1 MYTTSSSDDRKPR
14 FAFQGKASTL
24 LKTRQMP
31 LRASSS
37 TMDELVIEAGRA
49 EKHYWRDLWRYRDL
63 FYFLAWRDLLVR
75 YKQTVFGVLW
85 AVLRPFLT
93 MVIFVVVFGRIAG
106 LPSNGVPYAILV
118 LGGMLPWQFFAAALS
133 ESSSSL
139 ITNASLITKI
149 YFPRIILP
157 ASSVIVAMVDF
168 AITLVMLAAV
178 MAWYGYVPPARIVL
192 LPVFVVLSLI
202 AALGPGLI
210 ATALNVKY
218 RDFRFVIPFIV
229 QFGLYVSP
237 VGFKSS
243 VIEEK
248 LGATSRLL
256 YSLNPMVGVID
267 GFRWCIGAEPELH
280 LPALVVS
287 TMMSCALLWAGVRV
301 FRNMEKGFADVI

>member
-1 MYTTSSSDDRKPR
+1 
-14 FAFQGKASTL
+14 
-24 LKTRQMP
+24 
-31 LRASSS
+31 
-37 TMDELVIEAGRA
+37 MDELIIEAGRA

-75 YKQTVFGVLW
+75 YKQTVIGVLW
-85 AVLRPFLT
+85 AVLRPLLT
-93 MVIFVVVFGRIAG
+93 MAIFVVVFSRVAG
-106 LPSNGVPYAILV
+106 LPSDGVPYAILV
-118 LGGMLPWQFFAAALS
+118 LGGMLPWQFFSAALS
-133 ESSSSL
+133 ESGGSL
-139 ITNASLITKI
+139 ISNANLITKI

-168 AITLVMLAAV
+168 AITLVMLALV
-178 MAWYGYVPPARIVL
+178 MVWYRYVPPPRIILLPAFVL
-192 LPVFVVLSLI
+192 LSLV

-248 LGATSRLL
+248 LGPVSRML
-256 YSLNPMVGVID
+256 YALNPMVGVID
-267 GFRWCIGAEPELH
+267 GFRWCIGVEQSLH
-280 LPALVVS
+280 VPSLLISVA
-287 TMMSCALLWAGVRV
+287 MSGLLLWLGIRF
-301 FRNMEKGFADVI
+301 FRSMEKGFADVI

>member
-1 MYTTSSSDDRKPR
+1 
-14 FAFQGKASTL
+14 
-24 LKTRQMP
+24 
-31 LRASSS
+31 
-37 TMDELVIEAGRA
+37 MDELIIEAGRVEA
-49 EKHYWRDLWRYRDL
+49 NYWRDLWRYRDL

-93 MVIFVVVFGRIAG
+93 MMIFVVIFGRLAG
-106 LPSNGVPYAILV
+106 LPADGVPYALLV
-118 LGGMLPWQFFAAALS
+118 LGGMLPWQFFATALADAS
-133 ESSSSL
+133 ASL
-139 ITNASLITKI
+139 VTNANLITKI

-157 ASSVIVAMVDF
+157 ASSVIVALVDF
-168 AITLVMLAAV
+168 TITLGLMALV
-178 MAWYGYVPPARIVL
+178 MAWYRFLPPLRIVL
-192 LPVFVVLSLI
+192 LPAFVMLSLI

-248 LGATSRLL
+248 LGPIARLV
-256 YSLNPMVGVID
+256 YALNPMVGVID
-267 GFRWCIGAEPELH
+267 GFRWCIGAEPALH
-280 LPALVVS
+280 VPALAISLAVS
-287 TMMSCALLWAGVRV
+287 LALLWYGIRF
-301 FRNMEKGFADVI
+301 FRATEKGFADIV

>member
-1 MYTTSSSDDRKPR
+1 MNI
-14 FAFQGKASTL
+14 L
-24 LKTRQMP
+24 ME
-31 LRASSS
+31 
-37 TMDELVIEAGRA
+37 ELVIEAGCTEA
-49 EKHYWRDLWRYRDL
+49 HYWRDLWRYRDL

-75 YKQTVFGVLW
+75 YKQTIFGVLW
-85 AVLRPFLT
+85 AVLRPLLT
-93 MVIFVVVFGRIAG
+93 MIIFVVVFSRVAG
-106 LPSNGVPYAILV
+106 LPSDGIPYAILV
-118 LGGMLPWQFFAAALS
+118 LGGMLPWQFFASALA

-139 ITNASLITKI
+139 INNANLITKI

-168 AITLVMLAAV
+168 AITLVLMAAV
-178 MAWYGYVPPARIVL
+178 MAWYRYVPPARILL
-192 LPVFVVLSLI
+192 LPVFVVLALV

-218 RDFRFVIPFIV
+218 RDFRFVIPFLV

-248 LGATSRLL
+248 LGPTARLV

-267 GFRWCIGAEPELH
+267 GFRWCIGAEGSLH
-280 LPALVVS
+280 VGALAIS
-287 TMMSCALLWAGVRV
+287 IATSLLLLWLGIRV
-301 FRNMEKGFADVI
+301 FRGTEKSFADAV